1 MLENTVVIEKE
12 NQMKKEELAMEIA
25 KSPLT
30 LEEKMSWHL
39 SNFDKKFPDY
49 LAELCADVVRQID
62 EGADL
67 STKVELP
74 LGMFYK
80 GTSTSTLGNIH
91 KDFYLS
97 FFLKDALN
105 EPA

>member
-39 SNFDKKFPDY
+39 ANFDKKFPDY
-49 LAELCADVVRQID
+49 LVELCADVIRQID
-62 EGADL
+62 KGLDL
-67 STKVELP
+67 STEVELP

-80 GTSTSTLGNIH
+80 GTSTSTLGNIYE
-91 KDFYLS
+91 DFFLS
-97 FFLKDALN
+97 FFLKDASN